1 MKIKIPFF
9 IVLLYIA
16 TEAVEKFSLFLFKN
30 IVNFVNASILPWMP
44 MHYLIFLHYEF
55 FPFLE

>member
-30 IVNFVNASILPWMP
+30 IVNFVNASILP
-44 MHYLIFLHYEF
+44 
-55 FPFLE
+55 